1 MARMTDEEAA
11 ELDDILTKTTP
22 RLTGIPGGF
31 AREKALL
38 DALDSV
44 AANYIK
50 TKAAATNYNPAE
62 IIGQLVRKEIA
73 ETAEFATI
81 GK

>member
-11 ELDDILTKTTP
+11 ELDDLLTKTNP
-22 RLTGIPGGF
+22 RLTGIPGVF

-44 AANYIK
+44 SANYIR
-50 TKAAATNYNPAE
+50 TKAAATNNNPAE

-73 ETAEFATI
+73 QSAEFATI
-81 GK
+81 ER

>member
-11 ELDDILTKTTP
+11 ELDDLLTKTTP
-22 RLTGIPGGF
+22 RLTGIPGVF